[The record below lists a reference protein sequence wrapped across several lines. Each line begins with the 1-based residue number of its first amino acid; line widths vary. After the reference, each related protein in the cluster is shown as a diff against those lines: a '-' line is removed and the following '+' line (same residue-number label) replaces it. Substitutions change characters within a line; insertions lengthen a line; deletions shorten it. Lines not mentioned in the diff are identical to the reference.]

1 MKKKIINKEFWLS
14 FWDTVIVKVGS
25 NILAWNHHWV
35 NLENMKNIIDWIDY
49 LMEIWLKVI
58 LVSSWA
64 VAVWKSI
71 SWKDNQD
78 LNDAEKATMST
89 RWQAK
94 LIDFYTNLIK
104 EKKNIEW
111 IAQILVDNTSFK
123 VKKKKEELLE
133 ILDLNLKDK
142 YLNILNENDAIN
154 REELKFSDND
164 ELAWLVVEATKAKIL
179 ILLSNIDWVYKNYW
193 KENQELV
200 KEVRNIKFWVLN
212 IINENDTI
220 SREELKFSDN
230 DELAWLVAEATKAKI
245 LVLLSNIDWVYKNY
259 WMQNQELIKEV
270 WNIWEVRDYCEDTKS
285 SNWTGWMKSK
295 LDVMKKMLNSWITWI
310 LANWA
315 EENVLQEIFKWNWK
329 KTIFRV

>member
-14 FWDTVIVKVGS
+14 FWDTVVVKVGS

-193 KENQELV
+193 
-200 KEVRNIKFWVLN
+200 
-212 IINENDTI
+212 
-220 SREELKFSDN
+220 
-230 DELAWLVAEATKAKI
+230 
-245 LVLLSNIDWVYKNY
+245 
-259 WMQNQELIKEV
+259 MQNQELIKEV